1 MIDMNY
7 QQAVSWLNE
16 SQRFGMK
23 LSLDRIISILN
34 QLNNPEKKINVIHV
48 AGTNGK
54 GSVCRYISSI
64 LEKEGYQ
71 VGLFT
76 SPHLESIRERICIN
90 NKLISK
96 KDFSYY
102 ISIIK
107 NVVDNLEK
115 KELHPTYFEI
125 CTVLSFLFFK
135 EKKVDYAIVEVG
147 LGGRYDATN
156 VVLPIAT
163 VITNISY
170 DHQHIL
176 GETLEEIAFEKA
188 GIIKNNVPLITGVQG
203 KVLEV
208 IQKSASKHNAPI
220 SIVQSNIS
228 TIKESNLD
236 FQIIKIQGNMDS
248 YFLETSEIGS
258 FQKQNLSIAIY
269 TIEQLQMNGVFISH
283 ESIQNGVKSM
293 VHPGRMKMVQNKPI
307 VLIDGAH
314 NHGGII
320 ELKNTVS
327 SLFPGKKIILIFGV
341 LKDKNVHEMIKE
353 IQAVTKSIILT
364 KSKNNRAVN
373 QQELLKM
380 VSSFFS
386 EKNIFLTDSID
397 QAIKKSFEISI
408 KEDIIIITGSLYTVQ
423 EVIEFF
429 KKSNALIPNG

>member
-1 MIDMNY
+1 MNY
-7 QQAVSWLNE
+7 QQAVSWMNE

-23 LSLDRIISILN
+23 LSLDRIISILD

-64 LEKEGYQ
+64 LEEEGYQ

-90 NKLISK
+90 NKIISK

-125 CTVLSFLFFK
+125 CTVLGFLFFN

-156 VVLPIAT
+156 VVSPIAT

-188 GIIKNNVPLITGVQG
+188 GIIKSDLPLITGVQG
-203 KVLEV
+203 KALEV
-208 IQKSASKHNAPI
+208 IQKSARKHNAPI
-220 SIVQSNIS
+220 IIVQRNIS

-248 YFLETSEIGS
+248 YVLVTSEIGS

-269 TIEQLQMNGVFISH
+269 TIEQLQMNGVFISY

-293 VHPGRMKMVQNKPI
+293 VHPGRMKMVHNNPI

-353 IQAVTKSIILT
+353 IQDVTKSIILT

-373 QQELLKM
+373 QQELLKI

-397 QAIKKSFEISI
+397 QAIKKGYELSLQD
-408 KEDIIIITGSLYTVQ
+408 DIMIITGSLYTVQ

-429 KKSNALIPNG
+429 KKSDALTPNV

>member
-7 QQAVSWLNE
+7 QQAVSWLNG

-23 LSLDRIISILN
+23 LSLDRIISILD

-64 LEKEGYQ
+64 LEEEGYQ

-125 CTVLSFLFFK
+125 CTVLGFLFFN

-156 VVLPIAT
+156 VVSPIAT

-188 GIIKNNVPLITGVQG
+188 GIIKSDVPLITGVQG
-203 KVLEV
+203 KALEV

-248 YFLETSEIGS
+248 YVLVTSEIGS

-269 TIEQLQMNGVFISH
+269 TIEQLQMNGVFISY

-293 VHPGRMKMVQNKPI
+293 VYTGRMKMVHNKPI

-320 ELKNTVS
+320 ELKNTIS

-353 IQAVTKSIILT
+353 IQAVTKSLILT

-380 VSSFFS
+380 ISSFFS

-397 QAIKKSFEISI
+397 QAIKKGFKISLQD
-408 KEDIIIITGSLYTVQ
+408 DIIIITGSLYTVQ

-429 KKSNALIPNG
+429 KKSNALTPNG

>member
-1 MIDMNY
+1 MINMDY
-7 QQAVSWLNE
+7 QQAVSWLNR

-23 LSLDRIISILN
+23 LSLNRIISILD
-34 QLNNPEKKINVIHV
+34 QLNNPEKKLHVIHV

-64 LEKEGYQ
+64 LTEEGYQ

-90 NKLISK
+90 NKIISK

-125 CTVLSFLFFK
+125 CTVLGFLFFK
-135 EKKVDYAIVEVG
+135 EKKVDYAIIEVG

-156 VVLPIAT
+156 VVLPIAA

-188 GIIKNNVPLITGVQG
+188 GIIKNNVSVITGVQG
-203 KVLEV
+203 EALKV
-208 IQKSASKHNAPI
+208 IQNNARKHHAPI
-220 SIVQSNIS
+220 SIVKRNIS

-236 FQIIKIQGNMDS
+236 FQIIEIQGNMDS
-248 YFLETSEIGS
+248 YVLETSEIGS

-269 TIEQLQMNGVFISH
+269 TIEQLQMKGVFISQ

-293 VHPGRMKMVQNKPI
+293 VHPGRMKMVHNNPI

-314 NHGGII
+314 NPGGIH

-364 KSKNNRAVN
+364 KSKNIRAVN
-373 QQELLKM
+373 QQELLKT

-386 EKNIFLTDSID
+386 EKNIFLTGSVD
-397 QAIKKSFEISI
+397 QAIKKGFEISL

-423 EVIEFF
+423 EVITYF
-429 KKSNALIPNG
+429 KNLKVHTPNG